1 MIQKVYSRHQPGFD
15 RRRGDTDMMN
25 TAEGRKMAEH
35 RQAVMQAF
43 LDEFMAEWGCG
54 FAISEVKGKTRR

>member
-1 MIQKVYSRHQPGFD
+1 
-15 RRRGDTDMMN
+15 MMN